1 MRYYSLRQIF
11 LPNPNS
17 SLLYPRRAR
26 LSFAAALMRSIY
38 SAQPPRVAPTSQS

>member
-11 LPNPNS
+11 LQNLSS
-17 SLLYPRRAR
+17 SLPYPRRDR
-26 LSFAAALMRSIY
+26 LSFAAVLMLSIY